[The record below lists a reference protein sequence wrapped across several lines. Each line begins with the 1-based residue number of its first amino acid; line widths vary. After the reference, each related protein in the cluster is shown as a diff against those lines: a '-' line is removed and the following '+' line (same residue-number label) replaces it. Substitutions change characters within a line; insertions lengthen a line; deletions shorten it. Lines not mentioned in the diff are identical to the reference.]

1 MTNTPGRT
9 QSDYKGRQQGSTS
22 ASPSRSNP
30 RSKPV
35 SNRFGDEDIEAANVQ
50 LGLAFQLA
58 GLVSEGHMV
67 CPACAATK
75 KKVQAKTNPSG
86 KPYWKCQKCKAYGSA
101 TKLLMTYRGYSF
113 PDAVNTLLGRPT
125 SGAARKVAPVAMPEI
140 VIAPSF
146 KMTVDIEVYDAI
158 RNSGSLEG
166 AQAYYA
172 AIAHIDPKFVAEA
185 GSTYISNAR
194 SLQQKLTKHFGSE
207 RLRNAGVVTLDKND
221 KDFFLFSDDYCVI
234 EVHER
239 ACRDLLSDWDE
250 HIAKVLKAK
259 EAKETP
265 PEAPFKPPP
274 CKRSADDNHGHVVG
288 MQFRPSLAQKRKI
301 DAHKAWKKR
310 WSGFK
315 DLDTGA
321 PIEPSQAWETMHAE
335 APETAGPKVPYV
347 TPFLSLRGAT
357 PQSLV
362 GCGLRRLSE
371 LPEGSIVYVV
381 EGFKDLLAAR
391 TMGAEAYAI
400 PGTGVMPQEHVCKLL
415 RKHILVISLD
425 GDAAG
430 AAGTKMIMEHFASM
444 GIDSSIK
451 PNIREG
457 MDVADILIERKAL
470 EGCTCDTCTR
480 WRADHPS

>member
-9 QSDYKGRQQGSTS
+9 QSESKGRQQGSTS
-22 ASPSRSNP
+22 ARPTRTSSRRPPAPSR
-30 RSKPV
+30 
-35 SNRFGDEDIEAANVQ
+35 FGPEDIEEANTQ

-58 GLVSEGHMV
+58 GLVSEGQMV
-67 CPACAATK
+67 CPVCAATK
-75 KKVQAKTNPSG
+75 KKVQAKTNPEG
-86 KPYWKCQKCKAYGSA
+86 KPYWKCQKCKAFGSA
-101 TKLLMTYRGYSF
+101 TKLLMNYRGYTF

-125 SGAARKVAPVAMPEI
+125 SGAARKVSAVVMPEI
-140 VIAPSF
+140 TIAPSF
-146 KMTVDIEVYDAI
+146 RMTVDIEVYDAI

-172 AIAHIDPKFVAEA
+172 TIAHIEPQFVAEA
-185 GSTYISNAR
+185 GSTYINNAR
-194 SLQQKLTKHFGSE
+194 ELQQKLTKHFGSE
-207 RLRNAGVVTLDKND
+207 RLHKAGVVTLDKND

-239 ACRDLLSDWDE
+239 ACRDLLSAWDD
-250 HIAKVLKAK
+250 HIANVVKAK
-259 EAKETP
+259 EANETP

-274 CKRSADDNHGHVVG
+274 CSRDANDNHGHVVG
-288 MQFRPSLAQKRKI
+288 MQFRPSLTQKRKI

-321 PIEPSQAWETMHAE
+321 AIEPSKAWETMHAE
-335 APETAGPKVPYV
+335 APEMAGPKVPYV

-371 LPEGSIVYVV
+371 LPPGTDVYVV

-400 PGTGVMPQEHVCKLL
+400 PGVGVMPQEHICKLL
-415 RKHILVISLD
+415 SKHNMIISLD

-430 AAGTKMIMEHFASM
+430 AAGTQVLMEHFTTL
-444 GIDSSIK
+444 GISSSIK

-457 MDVADILIERKAL
+457 MDVADILIERNAL
-470 EGCTCDTCTR
+470 KGCACETCTK
-480 WRADHPS
+480 WRAEHPS

>member
-22 ASPSRSNP
+22 ARPSRSSQ

-35 SNRFGDEDIEAANVQ
+35 SNRFGDDDIDAANAQ

-58 GLVSEGHMV
+58 GLVSEGNMV

-86 KPYWKCQKCKAYGSA
+86 KLYWKCQKCKTYGSA

-125 SGAARKVAPVAMPEI
+125 SGAARKVAPVAAPEI

-239 ACRDLLSDWDE
+239 ACRDLQ
-250 HIAKVLKAK
+250 IG
-259 EAKETP
+259 
-265 PEAPFKPPP
+265 
-274 CKRSADDNHGHVVG
+274 R
-288 MQFRPSLAQKRKI
+288 
-301 DAHKAWKKR
+301 
-310 WSGFK
+310 
-315 DLDTGA
+315 
-321 PIEPSQAWETMHAE
+321 
-335 APETAGPKVPYV
+335 
-347 TPFLSLRGAT
+347 
-357 PQSLV
+357 
-362 GCGLRRLSE
+362 
-371 LPEGSIVYVV
+371 
-381 EGFKDLLAAR
+381 
-391 TMGAEAYAI
+391 
-400 PGTGVMPQEHVCKLL
+400 
-415 RKHILVISLD
+415 
-425 GDAAG
+425 
-430 AAGTKMIMEHFASM
+430 ASC
-444 GIDSSIK
+444 
-451 PNIREG
+451 RER
-457 MDVADILIERKAL
+457 VF
-470 EGCTCDTCTR
+470 
-480 WRADHPS
+480 